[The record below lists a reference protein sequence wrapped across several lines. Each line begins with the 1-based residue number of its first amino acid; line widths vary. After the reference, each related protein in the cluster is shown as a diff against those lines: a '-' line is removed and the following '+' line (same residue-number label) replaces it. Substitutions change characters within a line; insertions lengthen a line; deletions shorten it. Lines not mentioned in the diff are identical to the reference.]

1 MRRAVVGAVALCL
14 IGGTAARAQGA
25 DDLGGLLAVLQEH
38 FGQSMGEAVLGGQ
51 SVFVTAK
58 GSVKLAGAATR
69 SYELTVEAQGPTAVE
84 AARRRDDKVEKLR
97 AVARRFSSTITLGE
111 PSYVA
116 ARAVIAPR
124 IAVPATGNPPTVTIP
139 SPNAPTPPGAAAAAG
154 QVTARVP
161 VQFSRPPAAQMPAFL
176 DALREAGVDT
186 LPDTT
191 AAANPLA
198 QLTQIF
204 GLGGAA
210 PTSGT
215 VEEETWSR
223 ASAAAM
229 QAARAEAEALAAP
242 AGRHVGAVRQV
253 MLLSRSVQNG
263 EATVSVAARFA
274 FAPEKYGALK

>member
-25 DDLGGLLAVLQEH
+25 DDLGSLLAVIQEH

-58 GSVKLAGAATR
+58 GAVKLQGLPKRA
-69 SYELTVEAQGPTAVE
+69 YELTVEAQGPTAAQ
-84 AARRRDDKVEKLR
+84 AAKLRDDKVEKLR
-97 AVARRFSSTITLGE
+97 EVASRFSAPITVGE

-116 ARAVIAPR
+116 NRAIIAPR
-124 IAVPATGNPPTVTIP
+124 INLPAGTPPVVTVP
-139 SPNAPTPPGAAAAAG
+139 SPNGPALPAGAAAAG

-161 VQFSRPPAAQMPAFL
+161 VQFTRPPPAQMPAFL

-186 LPDTT
+186 LPDTNV
-191 AAANPLA
+191 AANPLA
-198 QLTQIF
+198 QLTQIL
-204 GLGGAA
+204 GLGLGAPA
-210 PTSGT
+210 AGT
-215 VEEETWSR
+215 ADEEAWGR
-223 ASAAAM
+223 ASTAAM

-253 MLLSRSVQNG
+253 MLLSRSVQND
-263 EATVSVAARFA
+263 EATVSVAVRFG
-274 FAPEKYGALK
+274 FAPEK

>member
-25 DDLGGLLAVLQEH
+25 DDLGSLLAVIQEH

-58 GSVKLAGAATR
+58 GSVKLPAPPHR
-69 SYELTVEAQGPTAVE
+69 SYDVTVEAQGPTAVQ
-84 AARRRDDKVEKLR
+84 AARLRDDKVDKLK
-97 AVARRFSSTITLGE
+97 AVATRFSAPMVIGE
-111 PSYVA
+111 PSYLA
-116 ARAVIAPR
+116 NRPVIAPR
-124 IAVPATGNPPTVTIP
+124 ITLPTGTPPVVTVP
-139 SPNAPTPPGAAAAAG
+139 SPNAPPPPAGTAAAG

-161 VQFSRPPAAQMPAFL
+161 VQFTRPPPAQMPAFL

-186 LPDTT
+186 LPDTN

-210 PTSGT
+210 PTGGM
-215 VEEETWSR
+215 VDEETWSR

-229 QAARAEAEALAAP
+229 QAARAQAESLAAP
-242 AGRHVGAVRQV
+242 AGRHAGAVRQV

-263 EATVSVAARFA
+263 EATVSVAARFG
-274 FAPEKYGALK
+274 FAPDK